1 MKNIEH
7 LKIRDCIL
15 KEDESDTYDGY
26 LEGDLNKLHKL
37 IREVHY
43 KYLVENDEFN
53 NLVNSILKEGRHN
66 LHRIIL
72 DLLYMVVERNCTPG
86 VKKEV
91 FAIALLVLKENTYQE
106 WLPEKDVDVEW
117 AVGGFMI
124 CLFSIIMS
132 LNTPKLLSIDEF
144 SYDMLYKEITET
156 KEVTFDNNLYADQKN
171 LSIFLSDTL
180 LIVLGGINKC

>member
-7 LKIRDCIL
+7 LKIRECIL
-15 KEDESDTYDGY
+15 KQDESDEFDGY
-26 LEGDLNKLHKL
+26 LEESLTKVHNM
-37 IREVHY
+37 IRQVHY

-53 NLVNSILKEGRHN
+53 NLVNYILKVDRRN
-66 LHRIIL
+66 LNRIIL
-72 DLLYMVVERNCTPG
+72 DLLFMVVERNCTTE

-132 LNTPKLLSIDEF
+132 LNTPKVLALDSYT
-144 SYDMLYKEITET
+144 YDMIHKEITET
-156 KEVTFDNNLYADQKN
+156 KEVTFDNNLCADQKN
-171 LSIFLSDTL
+171 LSVFLSDIL
-180 LIVLGGINKC
+180 LIVLGGINRC

>member
-7 LKIRDCIL
+7 LKIRECIL
-15 KEDESDTYDGY
+15 KENENEEFDGY
-26 LEGDLNKLHKL
+26 LEESLSKLHNMV
-37 IREVHY
+37 REVHY
-43 KYLVENDEFN
+43 KYLVENEEFN
-53 NLVNSILKEGRHN
+53 NLVNYILRVDRRN
-66 LHRIIL
+66 LHRIII
-72 DLLYMVVERNCTPG
+72 DLLFMVVEHNCTPE

-106 WLPEKDVDVEW
+106 WLPEKDVDIEW

-132 LNTPKLLSIDEF
+132 LNTPKTLILDSY
-144 SYDMLYKEITET
+144 SYDILHKEITET

-171 LSIFLSDTL
+171 LSIFLSDIL